1 MFGAD
6 RIPIVLLTGHLGSGK
21 TTLLNDYLSAPEVEP
36 TLVIINEFGEVGL
49 DHQLVRQTDEN
60 VVLMEN
66 GCICCSVRGDLVE
79 TLKDLHDDLR
89 KGQLAPFSRVVIETT
104 GLADPVPVVHSMM
117 NDFQVMMAYELT
129 AIVALVDAVNGAAV
143 LGKYPEAGRQVGLAD
158 RVCLTKTDLAS
169 ADAVDT
175 INSLISLINPGVPV
189 TLRTKGTIDRDLFE
203 ARFHDTSGKTDIE
216 RWLGRTGGTGESLH
230 GAGGDIRSTA
240 IIRDAPV
247 NWDAVSHW
255 IDLLVDAHGPKLLRV
270 KGLLN
275 IEGAERP
282 SVIHGIQHLF
292 HPPEELAAWPS
303 QDRRTRIVCIVDG
316 VSVDEIQELF
326 VQAEAMPRSLT
337 A

>member
-1 MFGAD
+1 MFGTD

-21 TTLLNDYLSAPEVEP
+21 TTLLNDYLSAPDVEP
-36 TLVIINEFGEVGL
+36 TLVIINEFGQVGL

-79 TLKDLHDDLR
+79 TLKDLHNALR
-89 KGQLAPFSRVVIETT
+89 GGRLTPFSRVVIETT

-117 NDFQVMMAYELT
+117 NDFQVMMGYELT
-129 AIVALVDAVNGAAV
+129 AVVALVDAVNGASV
-143 LGKYPEAGRQVGLAD
+143 LGKYPEARRQVALAD
-158 RVCLTKTDLAS
+158 RVCLTKTDLAMPDVV
-169 ADAVDT
+169 DAIRSRIATV
-175 INSLISLINPGVPV
+175 NPSVLISLRAPG
-189 TLRTKGTIDRDLFE
+189 KIDRALFE
-203 ARFHDTSGKTDIE
+203 TRFHDTSGKTDIE
-216 RWLGRTGGTGESLH
+216 RWLGRVGGQAKSLH

-240 IIRDAPV
+240 IIRDTPV

-255 IDLLVDAHGPKLLRV
+255 IDLLVAAHGPNLLRV

-292 HPPEELAAWPS
+292 HPPEELDAWPS
-303 QDRRTRIVCIVDG
+303 QDHRTRIVCIVDG
-316 VSVDEIQELF
+316 VSTDEIQSLF
-326 VQAEAMPRSLT
+326 TEAEAMPRSIP

>member
-66 GCICCSVRGDLVE
+66 GCICCSVRGDLVD
-79 TLKDLHDDLR
+79 TLKDLHNDLR
-89 KGQLAPFSRVVIETT
+89 KGKLAPFSRVVIETT

-129 AIVALVDAVNGAAV
+129 AIVALVDAVNGAKL
-143 LGKYPEAGRQVGLAD
+143 LGRYPEAGRQVALAD
-158 RVCLTKTDLAS
+158 RVCLTKTDLA
-169 ADAVDT
+169 APEVVDHVT
-175 INSLISLINPGVPV
+175 TRIARINPSVPV
-189 TLRTKGTIDRDLFE
+189 SRRTLDAIDRDLFE
-203 ARFHDTSGKTDIE
+203 TRFHDTSGKTDIE
-216 RWLGRTGGTGESLH
+216 RWLGRATGPMTSQH
-230 GAGGDIRSTA
+230 GAGGDIRSTT
-240 IIRDAPV
+240 IIRDTPAD
-247 NWDAVSHW
+247 WETISHW
-255 IDLLVDAHGPKLLRV
+255 IDLLVTAHGPNLLRV
-270 KGLLN
+270 KGLVN
-275 IEGAERP
+275 IEGADRP

-292 HPPEELAAWPS
+292 HPPEELDAWPS

-316 VSVDEIQELF
+316 VPTDEIQALF
-326 VQAEAMPRSLT
+326 EQAEAMPRSIP

>member
-79 TLKDLHDDLR
+79 TLKDLHVDLR
-89 KGQLAPFSRVVIETT
+89 KGRLTPFGRVVIETT

-129 AIVALVDAVNGAAV
+129 AIVALVDAVNGASV
-143 LGKYPEAGRQVGLAD
+143 LGKYPEAVRQVGLAD
-158 RVCLTKTDLAS
+158 RVCLSKTDLATPE
-169 ADAVDT
+169 AIDT
-175 INSLISLINPGVPV
+175 FRTLIAHTNPGVPV
-189 TLRTKGTIDRDLFE
+189 TLRTPGRIDRELFE
-203 ARFHDTSGKTDIE
+203 TRFHDTSGKTDIE
-216 RWLGRTGGTGESLH
+216 RWLGRAGGQATSLH

-240 IIRDAPV
+240 IIRDMPV

-255 IDLLVDAHGPKLLRV
+255 IDLLVAAHGPNLLRV

-275 IEGAERP
+275 IDGAERP

-316 VSVDEIQELF
+316 VPTDEIHALF
-326 VQAEAMPRSLT
+326 TEAEAMPRSVP